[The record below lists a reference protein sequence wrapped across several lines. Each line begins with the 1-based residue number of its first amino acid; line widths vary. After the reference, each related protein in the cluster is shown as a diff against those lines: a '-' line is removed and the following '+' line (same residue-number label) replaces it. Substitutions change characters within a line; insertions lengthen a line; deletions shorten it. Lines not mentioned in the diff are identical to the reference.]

1 MKINNYY
8 IIKETAKFLNKEIKG
23 CIIDEIITQEKN
35 ILNLILRNDVEQK
48 ILEFSIEKNYEYLIL
63 KESFGKARKNV
74 LNLFPEV
81 SGKIIENVSLYG
93 DDRII
98 SFQLNDNYEILFSFI
113 TNNAN
118 CFIVLD
124 NKVIDAFKNAKIYT
138 GKHIEE
144 LFPKSSID
152 SKIKTVQDYISG
164 KYFRYGK
171 EIISYI
177 SKNYELNTDI
187 DAKTQKS
194 IDDKFANIENEL
206 EKPIYSLLKGKQYS
220 VSLLSSRYFQGET
233 IKEYDSINELIT
245 DYIKKNKSFV
255 NISAIKEK
263 KLKNLNKK
271 ISEKERKIDN
281 LKLQLFNCE
290 NSEQL
295 MQFGNIILTNLEK
308 IKQGDKVFE
317 IDNLKIKLKEDKT
330 PVENS
335 QIYFEKYKNQ
345 KSNVSFLRRKIKS
358 TEDELKDLKDEYEKT
373 KTTEE
378 FKEIKKME
386 KENKRAEEKDETSR
400 FRKFKLNE
408 SYEVWVGKDSVSNDL
423 LTMKFSGPEDLWF
436 HVRGASG
443 SHTVL
448 KRANKKESPDKK
460 MVETAASIAAYYSK
474 ARAGRNVPVAYC
486 ERKYVKKKKG
496 FKTGSVIMERE
507 KVIFV
512 NPKLPETTP

>member
-1 MKINNYY
+1 MKVNNYY
-8 IIKETAKFLNKEIKG
+8 IIKETAKFFDKEITG

-63 KESFGKARKNV
+63 KDSFGKARKNV
-74 LNLFPEV
+74 LSLFPEI
-81 SGKIIENVSLYG
+81 SGKIIDKVSLYG
-93 DDRII
+93 DDRVV
-98 SFQLNDNYEILFSFI
+98 SFKLNDNYEILFSFI
-113 TNNAN
+113 TNSAN

-124 NKVIDAFKNAKIYT
+124 NKVIDALKNAKIYT

-144 LFPKSSID
+144 LFPRPDTIAEP
-152 SKIKTVQDYISG
+152 KTIQDFIFA
-164 KYFRYGK
+164 KYFKYGK
-171 EIISYI
+171 EIISYV
-177 SKNYELNTDI
+177 SRNYDLSLELN
-187 DAKTQKS
+187 AKVQKS
-194 IDDKFANIENEL
+194 VDDRFSNIENEL
-206 EKPIYSLLKGKQYS
+206 RKPGYSLLKGKQYS
-220 VSLLSSRYFQGET
+220 VSLLSTKYFQGDI
-233 IKEYDSINELIT
+233 IKEYDNINELIT
-245 DYIKKNKSFV
+245 DYIRKNKSFV
-255 NISAIKEK
+255 NVSAIKEQ

-271 ISEKERKIDN
+271 IAEKERKIDN
-281 LKLQLFNCE
+281 LKMQLFNCE

-295 MQFGNIILTNLEK
+295 MQFGNIILANLDK
-308 IKQGDKVFE
+308 IKAGDKLIE

-345 KSNVSFLRRKIKS
+345 KNNISFLKAKIKS
-358 TEDELKDLKDEYEKT
+358 TESELKELKDEYEKA
-373 KTTEE
+373 KLTED
-378 FKEIKKME
+378 FKDIKKMD
-386 KENKRAEEKDETSR
+386 KENKRADEKDETSR
-400 FRKFKLNE
+400 LRKFKLNE

-460 MVETAASIAAYYSK
+460 MVEMAASIAAYYSK
-474 ARAGRNVPVAYC
+474 ARAGRNIPVAYC

-496 FKTGSVIMERE
+496 FKAGSVIMERE